1 MEIWCRKRIPV
12 EGNFGQTYDSL
23 NQSIHG
29 LYGEFSANID
39 IKVGGR
45 GAGEGEEQRGAE
57 GREGGRSR
65 GTRQEEGQVR
75 GPGQGVR
82 VWKRGGVM
90 PAWGWR
96 QTVSTSVGAGKQ
108 DSHRGW

>member
-1 MEIWCRKRIPV
+1 M

-57 GREGGRSR
+57 GREEGVKEQGRR
-65 GTRQEEGQVR
+65 
-75 GPGQGVR
+75 
-82 VWKRGGVM
+82 KD
-90 PAWGWR
+90 
-96 QTVSTSVGAGKQ
+96 K
-108 DSHRGW
+108 

>member
-57 GREGGRSR
+57 GREGGV
-65 GTRQEEGQVR
+65 EE
-75 GPGQGVR
+75 QGR
-82 VWKRGGVM
+82 RKD
-90 PAWGWR
+90 
-96 QTVSTSVGAGKQ
+96 K
-108 DSHRGW
+108 

>member
-57 GREGGRSR
+57 GREEGVKEQGRR
-65 GTRQEEGQVR
+65 
-75 GPGQGVR
+75 
-82 VWKRGGVM
+82 KD
-90 PAWGWR
+90 
-96 QTVSTSVGAGKQ
+96 K
-108 DSHRGW
+108 